1 MTTTP
6 EQPETQPTAQNEAN
20 PKTPVLLSMEIDTE
34 ILKAI
39 LKSQKEK
46 NPNDQNIPIEIVGDL
61 IGRLS
66 KTVTKTVLETWQEV
80 LREEDERLNNLP
92 Y

>member
-20 PKTPVLLSMEIDTE
+20 PKKPVLLSMDIDTE

-61 IGRLS
+61 IGRLG